1 MFGSVGNASATQS
14 ALERAYAIIE
24 FKPDGT
30 ILRANENFCAALGY
44 TLDEITGRH
53 HRMFVTADEAA
64 SSEYQRFWADLQAG
78 RFNSAEFERIRK
90 DGTRIWIE
98 ATYNP
103 VFDRRGRVERVI
115 KLATDITAKRLARF
129 DFESQIS
136 AFNESQALI
145 EFDLTG
151 HVVSANANFCTVMG
165 YEASEVIGKH
175 HRMFC
180 DPEHAASQEYAAFW
194 ERLGRGEFHA
204 GEYPRRAKGGREVW
218 LQASYNPVRD
228 LQGNPIKIVK
238 LAADITAAAVART
251 ERRAAQTE
259 IANELRSV
267 ADGTARSTAQARE
280 AEQASIQASE
290 NVQAIA
296 SGVEE
301 LSASFGEIGR
311 RVSEALTVSR
321 AAVENARKTR
331 ETMTGLSDS
340 AQAIGK
346 VVELINAIAEQT
358 NLLALNAT
366 IEAARA
372 GEAGKGFAV
381 VASEVKSL
389 ASQTSKAIDD
399 ITVQISAVQT
409 STQGAVTAI
418 DEISRVIEQVDEI
431 SASIA
436 AAVEEQSAVTE
447 DISRNRQTAA
457 AGVSQVSGAIKDIA
471 LSSASID
478 QSASRLNTVA
488 AAIR

>member
-1 MFGSVGNASATQS
+1 MFELPSASRSILQ
-14 ALERAYAIIE
+14 ALEKSYAVIE

-30 ILRANENFCAALGY
+30 ILRANANFCAALGY
-44 TLDEITGRH
+44 RPEEVIGRH
-53 HRMFVTADEAA
+53 HRMFVTPEQAA
-64 SSEYQRFWADLQAG
+64 SPDYARFWSELQAG
-78 RFNSAEFERIRK
+78 RFNSAEFRRIRK
-90 DGTRIWIE
+90 DGSDIWIE

-103 VFDRRGRVERVI
+103 VLGRDGKVERVV
-115 KLATDITAKRLARF
+115 KLATDITEKRLARF
-129 DFESQIS
+129 DYESQIS

-151 HVVSANANFCTVMG
+151 HILSANRNFCAVMG

-180 DPEHAASQEYAAFW
+180 EAEYAASAEYAAFW
-194 ERLGRGEFHA
+194 EALGRGEFCA
-204 GEYPRRAKGGREVW
+204 GEYSRLAKGGREVW

-228 LQGNPIKIVK
+228 LRGEPVKIVK
-238 LAADITAAAVART
+238 LATDVSAAAKARA
-251 ERRAAQTE
+251 ERRRAQAE
-259 IANELRSV
+259 IASELKSV
-267 ADGTARSTAQARE
+267 ATGTASSTSQARDAE
-280 AEQASIQASE
+280 AASIQASQ

-311 RVSEALTVSR
+311 RVSEALNVSR
-321 AAVENARKTR
+321 AAVENARNTR
-331 ETMTGLSDS
+331 QTVTGLADS

-399 ITVQISAVQT
+399 ITVQITAVQT
-409 STQGAVTAI
+409 STQGAVSAI

-447 DISRNRQTAA
+447 DISRNMQTAA
-457 AGVSQVSGAIKDIA
+457 IGVSQVSDAVKDIA
-471 LSSASID
+471 ASTVQID
-478 QSASRLNTVA
+478 QSASRLNTLA
-488 AAIR
+488 AAIG